1 MDIKNINSPAVNSNS
16 DRWFEDKEKNQV
28 SVDSFLQLM
37 VAQLKNQDFNNPVD
51 DTQYLTQLAQF
62 TTMQAM
68 QQLNQ
73 YSMTAYATSL
83 VGKEVRVAK
92 VSSQGE
98 LQTFEGVVEKV
109 SLIDNEVAV
118 YVNQT
123 MFTLAQIMEVKVSQ
137 DE

>member
-1 MDIKNINSPAVNSNS
+1 MDIKNINSTAVNSNS

-73 YSMTAYATSL
+73 YSMTTYATSL

-109 SLIDNEVAV
+109 SLVDNEVAV

-123 MFTLAQIMEVKVSQ
+123 MFTLAQIMEVRVSQ